1 MNKDKYSFIQAKIND
16 KVGVIEIYGEIAD
29 EKWYKEDVTPI
40 EISEKL
46 KGFEDCSDIH
56 LRINSYG
63 GSVFAGQAIIN
74 MLDSYK
80 AKKTAYID
88 GIAASMASVIAVSCD
103 EIIMPD
109 NALMMVHKPIASAA
123 GNATHMRE
131 AAEMLDKAEQ
141 TLIAVYMRHFK
152 GTEDELRNLLEKET
166 WLTANEALQYGF
178 ITSKAE
184 AVKLTASAKGIVL
197 NSLEIDKN
205 NIIYSKLKEKGMLDK
220 AMDIKERI
228 KSLGIEVT
236 DEDTSDTLLDK
247 AIKSLENAVPAFEAE
262 ISIVENEDGSKS
274 AMVGEKELCRIEA
287 KTVEKTI
294 EVVNAE
300 IQNKADMYDKLKK
313 QAIGSALKNGV
324 KAKANNF
331 NNERWTKIL
340 NGFTIDEINAQSD
353 EWLKEAET
361 VLNAGKHL
369 TESND
374 IGNETLDVTKFKL

>member
-1 MNKDKYSFIQAKIND
+1 MNKDKYGFIQAKIND

-88 GIAASMASVIAVSCD
+88 GIAASMASVIAASCD

-109 NALMMVHKPIASAA
+109 NALMMVHKPSTLLI
-123 GNATHMRE
+123 GNASDMRKT
-131 AAEMLDKAEQ
+131 ADMLDKAEQ

-166 WLTANEALQYGF
+166 WLTANEALQYGL
-178 ITSKAE
+178 ITGKAE

-247 AIKSLENAVPAFEAE
+247 AIKSLENATPATEAG

-300 IQNKADMYDKLKK
+300 IQNKADMYDNLKK
-313 QAIGSALKNGV
+313 QAIESALKNGV

>member
-1 MNKDKYSFIQAKIND
+1 MNKDKYGFIQAKIND

-88 GIAASMASVIAVSCD
+88 GIAASMASVIAASCD

-109 NALMMVHKPIASAA
+109 NALMMVHKPSTLLI
-123 GNATHMRE
+123 GNASDMRKT
-131 AAEMLDKAEQ
+131 ADMLDKAEQ

-166 WLTANEALQYGF
+166 WLTANEALQYGL
-178 ITSKAE
+178 ITGKAE

-247 AIKSLENAVPAFEAE
+247 AIKSLENAMPASEAE

-300 IQNKADMYDKLKK
+300 IQNKADMYDNLKK
-313 QAIGSALKNGV
+313 QAIESALKNGV

>member
-88 GIAASMASVIAVSCD
+88 GIAASMASVIAASCD

-109 NALMMVHKPIASAA
+109 NALMMVHKPLASVA

-131 AAEMLDKAEQ
+131 AAKMLDKAEQ

-178 ITSKAE
+178 ITGKAE

-236 DEDTSDTLLDK
+236 DEDTSDTLLNK

-313 QAIGSALKNGV
+313 QAIESALKNGV

-331 NNERWTKIL
+331 NNERWAKIL

>member
-40 EISEKL
+40 EMSEKL
-46 KGFEDCSDIH
+46 KGFEDCSNIH

-88 GIAASMASVIAVSCD
+88 GIAASMASVIAASCD

-109 NALMMVHKPIASAA
+109 NALMMVHKPLASVA

-247 AIKSLENAVPAFEAE
+247 AIKSLENAAPATEAE
-262 ISIVENEDGSKS
+262 ISIVENEDGSTS
-274 AMVGEKELCRIEA
+274 AMVGEKELCRVVA

-300 IQNKADMYDKLKK
+300 IQNKADMYDNLKK
-313 QAIGSALKNGV
+313 QAIESALKNGV

>member
-40 EISEKL
+40 EMSEKL
-46 KGFEDCSDIH
+46 KGFEDCSNIH

-88 GIAASMASVIAVSCD
+88 GIAASMASVIAASCD

-109 NALMMVHKPIASAA
+109 NALMMVHKPLASVA

-152 GTEDELRNLLEKET
+152 GTEDELRNLLEEET

-247 AIKSLENAVPAFEAE
+247 AIKSLENAAPTTEAE

-294 EVVNAE
+294 EVVNEE
-300 IQNKADMYDKLKK
+300 IQNKADMYDNLKK
-313 QAIGSALKNGV
+313 QAIERALKNGV

-331 NNERWTKIL
+331 NNERWTKIF

-361 VLNAGKHL
+361 VLNAEKHL

-374 IGNETLDVTKFKL
+374 IGNEILDVTKFKL

>member
-1 MNKDKYSFIQAKIND
+1 MNKDKYGFIQAKIND

-88 GIAASMASVIAVSCD
+88 GIAASMASVIAASCD

-109 NALMMVHKPIASAA
+109 NALMMVHKPSTLLI
-123 GNATHMRE
+123 GNASDMRKT
-131 AAEMLDKAEQ
+131 ADMLDKAEQ
-141 TLIAVYMRHFK
+141 TLIVVYMRHFK

-166 WLTANEALQYGF
+166 WLTANEALQYGL
-178 ITSKAE
+178 ITGKAE

-247 AIKSLENAVPAFEAE
+247 AIKSLENAMPSFEAE

-300 IQNKADMYDKLKK
+300 IQDKADMYDNLKK
-313 QAIGSALKNGV
+313 QAIESALKNGV